1 MHLDTLLGP
10 VGARP
15 IEAALVGAGEFGRTF
30 ISQMILAPGMSARV
44 ACDLDVE
51 QGVKSFAAAG
61 VPDAKIC
68 RTLEEAQA
76 AFEAGHSI
84 VVPDASIAAGLPVDV
99 IVEATGDPEAAA
111 AIAELGFAKGKHVV
125 MATKEAESVVGPLLA
140 HRARQAGVVYT
151 PAEGD
156 QPSLL
161 IGLVSW
167 CRLLGLEILVAGKA
181 SEFDFVYDP
190 TAAEITAHGKTLRS
204 LEFDAMW
211 RAEGAGAARI
221 AQERSALLKDFWR
234 RTTPDLCE
242 MTIVANATGLMPTR
256 PDLHAPVARTL
267 ELPDVFAP
275 PADGGLLETPGAL
288 DIFNCLRRPDEM
300 SFAGGVFVLVA
311 APDVA
316 TGLLLRQK
324 GIPASADGKRFL
336 VSNIVHLLGAEA
348 PMSIL
353 SACRSGKSTA
363 GDDLRPRVDLSAR
376 ASAPIPLGTKFA
388 LGWRH
393 AIDSVFAQMTPATPL
408 GDANAVPHYL
418 LPGSVAKVDIP
429 EGATITGAMI
439 ERPAESALWRM
450 RAEQDALFAS

>member
-44 ACDLDVE
+44 ACDLDVQ

-68 RTLEEAQA
+68 HTVEEAME

-84 VVPDASIAAGLPVDV
+84 VVPDASIAAELPIDV
-99 IVEATGDPEAAA
+99 IVEATGHPEAAA
-111 AIAELGFAKGKHVV
+111 AIAELGISKGKHVV
-125 MATKEAESVVGPLLA
+125 MATKEAESVVGSLLA
-140 HRARQAGVVYT
+140 HRAREAGVVYT

-161 IGLVSW
+161 IGLISW

-181 SEFDFVYDP
+181 SEYDFVHDP
-190 TAAEITAHGKTLRS
+190 ASGEISAHGKTLGAP
-204 LEFDAMW
+204 EFQAMW
-211 RAEGAGAARI
+211 LAEGADAGRVAH
-221 AQERSALLKDFWR
+221 ERSDLLKDFWR

-242 MTIVANATGLMPTR
+242 MTIVANATGLVPTR

-275 PADGGLLETPGAL
+275 PADGGLLEAPGAL

-300 SFAGGVFVLVA
+300 SFAGGVFVVVA

-316 TGLLLRQK
+316 TGKLLRQK

-363 GDDLRPRVDLSAR
+363 GDDIRPRVDLSAR
-376 ASAPIPLGTKFA
+376 ASAPIPAGTKFE

-393 AIDSVFAQMTPATPL
+393 AIDKVFAQMTPAAPL
-408 GDANAVPHYL
+408 GADNAVPHYL
-418 LPGSVAKVDIP
+418 LPGATAKVDIP
-429 EGATITGAMI
+429 EGTTITGAMI
-439 ERPAESALWRM
+439 EQPAGSVLWRM
-450 RAEQDALFAS
+450 RAEQDALFAG